1 MRAVPD
7 EHTAAFARAEHT
19 MPSDSRM
26 HLNPRLGGGSP
37 ARAALAAL
45 MVAVRARS
53 HRGGFARNLWVM
65 LAGTVLGQGTSVV
78 LAPVLT
84 RLYTPEQFGYLSAY
98 TAALYILCV
107 IASLGLEVAIPIA
120 ETASET
126 ANLFLLCALSL
137 AGTTGLVAGL
147 TWAIPYRML
156 EMLWLGPIASYRWL
170 IPVGFACFG
179 AYFVMVATAT
189 RQAAFGDIARTR
201 IAQGLVGPGS
211 QIVFGLLGLGAPGLV
226 IGLVWG
232 QSAGVLLLLRRTILA
247 SEELMGAM
255 SRAGMRQAWQRY
267 IAFPV
272 WVSWARLVDTAGYM
286 AIYLMVAGFYSP
298 AAAGFLFLSDRVIA
312 RPLLIV
318 SSSVL
323 QVFTGEAGRVMRADP
338 AALRRRFRQV
348 VPLQFVMALG
358 WIAIANAAAR
368 WFFPIAFGP
377 QWEAA
382 VPYLQA
388 MSLAYLVLTAVHPV
402 STMLQML
409 ERQVLNAAWEV
420 LRLVAVVLT
429 VVVAWRAGLSA
440 VQTIWL
446 YSAVQAVCCL
456 VLLGLIAG
464 SIERL
469 QPAAEG

>member
-1 MRAVPD
+1 MR
-7 EHTAAFARAEHT
+7 TTARAGAEH
-19 MPSDSRM
+19 RM
-26 HLNPRLGGGSP
+26 AFGSP
-37 ARAALAAL
+37 MRVNSGIGGRSSARIGLAARIG
-45 MVAVRARS
+45 AVRARFR
-53 HRGGFARNLWVM
+53 RGGFAHNLWVM

-126 ANLFLLCALSL
+126 ANLFLLCVLSL
-137 AGTTGLVAGL
+137 AGTTALVAGL
-147 TWAIPYRML
+147 TWVIPYHTL
-156 EMLWLGPIASYRWL
+156 QLLWLGPIASYRWL

-189 RQAAFGDIARTR
+189 RQGAFGDIARTR

-211 QIVFGLLGLGAPGLV
+211 QIGFGLLGLGAPGLV

-232 QSAGVLLLLRRTILA
+232 SSAGVLLLLRRTILA

-255 SRAGMRQAWQRY
+255 SWAGMRQAWRRY

-286 AIYLMVAGFYSP
+286 AIYLMTAAFYSP
-298 AAAGFLFLSDRVIA
+298 AVAGFLFLSDRVIA

-318 SSSVL
+318 SSSFL

-348 VPLQFVMALG
+348 VPLQFLLALG
-358 WIAIANAAAR
+358 WVAVANVAAS
-368 WFFPIAFGP
+368 WFFPVVFGS
-377 QWEAA
+377 QWDAA

-388 MSLAYLVLTAVHPV
+388 MSLAYLALTAVHPV

-409 ERQVLNAAWEV
+409 ERQVMNAAWEV

-429 VVVAWRAGLSA
+429 VVVAWQAGFSA
-440 VQTIWL
+440 VQAIWL

-456 VLLGLIAG
+456 VLLGLIAA

-469 QPAAEG
+469 QPVAEE